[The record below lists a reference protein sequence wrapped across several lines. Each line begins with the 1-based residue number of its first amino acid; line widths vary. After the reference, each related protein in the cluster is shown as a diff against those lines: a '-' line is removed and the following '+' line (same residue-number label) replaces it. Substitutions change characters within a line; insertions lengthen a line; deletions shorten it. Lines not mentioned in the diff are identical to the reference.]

1 MRLSLLTSTGV
12 HMFLDD
18 VLMLIVLVTGFVALL
33 ALGGAVIE
41 IYNWLRGRK

>member
-1 MRLSLLTSTGV
+1 MRLNLPTRMGV

-18 VLMLIVLVTGFVALL
+18 VLMLVVLVTGFVALL

-41 IYNWLRGRK
+41 ISNWRRGRK

>member
-1 MRLSLLTSTGV
+1 MRSNLLTKMGV

-18 VLMLIVLVTGFVALL
+18 CVMLVVLVTGFVALL
-33 ALGGAVIE
+33 ALGGAAIE